1 VTLYLT
7 PGHTPGSISALIP
20 VKDRGQSHLMSEWG
34 GTDFVGSGLD
44 PTPTSGGLLQH
55 IASLQRFTNA
65 GIAAGADGI
74 LSNHQVFDSSLTV
87 GETTGKATLLQKR
100 KANEPNPWVIG
111 RDGFVRAM
119 AIHDACM
126 EAARTRLQEGYR

>member
-1 VTLYLT
+1 
-7 PGHTPGSISALIP
+7 
-20 VKDRGQSHLMSEWG
+20 MSEWG

-44 PTPTSGGLLQH
+44 PTANSGGLLQH
-55 IASLQRFTNA
+55 IGSLQRFTSA
-65 GIAAGADGI
+65 AIAAGADGI

-87 GETTGKATLLQKR
+87 GETIGKASLIQKR
-100 KANEPNPWVIG
+100 TANQPNPWVIG

-126 EAARTRLQEGYR
+126 EAARTRAQEGYR